1 MLARPPVFSVGAN
14 VMESTGPQLGP
25 DAQGPPTLAR
35 RRLGPL
41 GSGVLSLLLVLSL
54 FAVPIFGFL
63 IAPMAIVPILHFQ
76 TTSSRPSLAWS
87 WVVVLLAIASV
98 SGFGEVALPVLL
110 AYLLI
115 VVLPALSVRFFEGFD
130 WDEGRW
136 VAVSTGIATLCS
148 IIVVVALTAPLTPM
162 EGVAEWIRAAGEQGE
177 ELYGSMGMSRGELEL
192 ALDAA
197 EKYASWVMPVF
208 PIGYFIIVLFWIRP
222 RLLVLG
228 ARVRTGKFED
238 YRSEEWLPAA
248 FALAG
253 LGTLLLNGT
262 AKWVAINVLFAVLIL
277 YFVHG
282 LAIIRAHLARWVG
295 RGWLVRW
302 GVTLICLQM
311 PFPPLVIIL
320 GVTDS
325 FRSLRPRADD
335 DGGIS

>member
-1 MLARPPVFSVGAN
+1 VTEPAEPQISPDDQERPA
-14 VMESTGPQLGP
+14 
-25 DAQGPPTLAR
+25 LAR

-41 GSGVLSLLLVLSL
+41 GSGVLSLLLLLSL
-54 FAVPIFGFL
+54 FAIPFLGFL
-63 IAPMAIVPILHFQ
+63 IAPMAVIPVLHFQ
-76 TTSSRPSLAWS
+76 ATSSRGSLAWS

-98 SGFGEVALPVLL
+98 SGFGEVALPILM

-115 VVLPALSVRFFEGFD
+115 VVLPALSVRFFESLD

-136 VAVSTGIATLCS
+136 VAVSTGVATFCS
-148 IIVVVALTAPLTPM
+148 IAIVMVMTAPLTPM
-162 EGVAEWIRAAGEQGE
+162 EGVAEWIRAAGEQGQ

-192 ALDAA
+192 ALDSA
-197 EKYASWVMPVF
+197 EKFASWVMPVI
-208 PIGYFIIVLFWIRP
+208 PVAYFIIVLFWIRP
-222 RLLVLG
+222 RLQVLG
-228 ARVRTGKFED
+228 VRVRTEKFED

-248 FALAG
+248 FACAG

-262 AKWVAINVLFAVLIL
+262 AKWVMLNVLFAVLIL

-282 LAIIRAHLARWVG
+282 LAIIRAHLVRWIG

-302 GVTLICLQM
+302 GVTLICLQL
-311 PFPPLVIIL
+311 PLPPLVIIL

-335 DGGIS
+335 DGGTS